1 MVDIYR
7 RMRARLGGSGAITAT
22 AHKLAR
28 ILYACLRTKQPY
40 DATRHDLNNPLR
52 RSKALAKIRAKA
64 KNLGFQLVQLQPA
77 I

>member
-1 MVDIYR
+1 MGDFYR
-7 RMRARLGGSGAITAT
+7 RMRARLGGSGAITGT

-28 ILYACLRTKQPY
+28 ILYACLRSQKPY
-40 DATRHDLNNPLR
+40 DATRHDQNSPLR

-64 KNLGFQLVQLQPA
+64 KNLGFQLVELQPA